1 MIQSKEEASSHRSQR
16 VGVRWRRRPSWN
28 REPRVEDEDSL
39 CSTALHCKLL
49 YTSACVC
56 VVVRPPGGR
65 RRPHPMATVAS
76 FSDAE
81 LADAEPE
88 RLRLHVNLLSIKA
101 ISNKLISTCLSCVD
115 WACYMHDRLAH
126 TAGE

>member
-28 REPRVEDEDSL
+28 MKPRVEDEDSL

-76 FSDAE
+76 LSDAE

-88 RLRLHVNLLSIKA
+88 RLRLHVNEGELWPT
-101 ISNKLISTCLSCVD
+101 ISPPPHNG
-115 WACYMHDRLAH
+115 DRR
-126 TAGE
+126 GDQPCPVP